1 MSSSSFDL
9 CEILGRLR
17 LSYKEGKRLRI
28 DLSDRISC
36 GAERTGILLR
46 GLSSSLLLNC
56 GIASVPGPRVR
67 KAVYFERNR
76 ELRM

>member
-1 MSSSSFDL
+1 MSSFSFDVY
-9 CEILGRLR
+9 EVLGRLR

-28 DLSDRISC
+28 GLPDRISC
-36 GAERTGILLR
+36 GAERTGILLG
-46 GLSSSLLLNC
+46 GLPSSPLDC
-56 GIASVPGPRVR
+56 GVASVPGLCVR